1 MITEDDDSRRAAFA
15 KMNEKELNVIRTESR
30 KKGKGWHEEK
40 DIRTDKARRHQ
51 EVASK
56 SKKPSNEL
64 SNARIVPQD
73 SDFYFNVGKKTLPF
87 LSTSILGVPI
97 STTLANATFNSIKDS
112 YKCYEQRNNIDDA
125 LFIGMKSFVNNY
137 AKNFTFEYLQ
147 NNSDEKDDDIFNE
160 VLEVTILLSSVVI
173 DSFF

>member
-15 KMNEKELNVIRTESR
+15 KMNEKNLNVIRTESR

-40 DIRTDKARRHQ
+40 DIRTGKARRHQ

-56 SKKPSNEL
+56 LKNSFNEISNT
-64 SNARIVPQD
+64 RIVPQD
-73 SDFYFNVGKKTLPF
+73 SNFYFNVGKKTLPL

-97 STTLANATFNSIKDS
+97 SPTLADATFNSIKDS

-125 LFIGMKSFVNNY
+125 LFIALKSFVNNY
-137 AKNFTFEYLQ
+137 AKNFTIEYIQ
-147 NNSDEKDDDIFNE
+147 NNFDEKDDDFFNKI
-160 VLEVTILLSSVVI
+160 LDGTILLSSVVI